1 MANQGLK
8 PTLSQLL
15 PLEKIPNE
23 LKEVW
28 DAIGKSL
35 RDIFDQLD
43 ALLAKASYGK
53 KVPVKTLFDI
63 IKE

>member
-1 MANQGLK
+1 VGINN
-8 PTLSQLL
+8 P
-15 PLEKIPNE
+15 
-23 LKEVW
+23 
-28 DAIGKSL
+28 L